1 MHRLEINIFRVF
13 RPNILWYGQNSRWV
27 NSIFL
32 NGKCLSQFIHKFLKT
47 LGNGISQSSMLS
59 LKCNHPFLCKF
70 SILFSTEKLHVAYED
85 ITFLNS
91 SKDSKFGLQ
100 FIKEMRNWDFEKPR
114 LHFQIF
120 TIH

>member
-1 MHRLEINIFRVF
+1 
-13 RPNILWYGQNSRWV
+13 
-27 NSIFL
+27 
-32 NGKCLSQFIHKFLKT
+32 
-47 LGNGISQSSMLS
+47 MLS
-59 LKCNHPFLCKF
+59 LKCNHPFLRKF
-70 SILFSTEKLHVAYED
+70 SILFSTEKLHVAAYEG

-120 TIH
+120 HNSLKSLKTDIFIPLPSYFVKW